1 MRRPEAVG
9 AFGPLGAQRRSLMAP
24 AHVVGWGRY
33 VPERVLTN
41 DDLAEMVDT
50 SDDWIRTRTG
60 IAERRIAADGETT
73 STMAVQ
79 AAWRA
84 LETAGVSPGQLDL
97 IIVATATPDHAF
109 PATACLVQ
117 DALGASNA
125 AAFDLS
131 AGCTGFVYALGV
143 AADMVDGETCRAGPD
158 KPAKGGV
165 ALVIGAETLSR
176 ITDWTDRA
184 TCVLFGD
191 GAGAVV
197 LRANENHGGLLGTVL
212 GADGSGG
219 DLLMLPAGGSEEPPS
234 HRSVAERRHYLKM
247 RGREVFRF
255 AVRAMP
261 DAVREVLARS
271 DLRAGDID
279 LLIPHQA
286 NQRILEVAAKALD
299 LDPERVYSNLDRY
312 GNTSAASI
320 PIALCEAAEQGLIQ
334 RGDLVVCVGF
344 GAGLTWGASAVRWS
358 VPLPAEPPTVWR
370 RGRYTVLHSYAW
382 MRSMVRRLVRWLFS
396 RGVKEQ

>member
-1 MRRPEAVG
+1 M
-9 AFGPLGAQRRSLMAP
+9 SP
-24 AHVVGWGRY
+24 AHVVGWGKY
-33 VPERVLTN
+33 VPARVLTN
-41 DDLAEMVDT
+41 DDLAAMVDT

-60 IAERRIAADGETT
+60 IAERRIAGDGETT
-73 STMAVQ
+73 SSMAIQ

-84 LETAGVSPGQLDL
+84 LETAGVSPAQLDL

-117 DALGASNA
+117 DALGATRA

-131 AGCTGFVYALGV
+131 AGCTGFVYALSV
-143 AADMVDGETCRAGPD
+143 AADMIAADSRRQGRNGRED
-158 KPAKGGV
+158 PAT
-165 ALVIGAETLSR
+165 ALVVGAETLSR

-197 LRANENHGGLLGTVL
+197 LQSDGAPGGVLATTL
-212 GADGSGG
+212 GADGSGA
-219 DLLMLPAGGSEEPPS
+219 DLLHLPAGGSEEPAS
-234 HRSVAERRHYLKM
+234 HRTVSERRHYLKM

-261 DAVREVLARS
+261 SAVREALGQV
-271 DLRAGDID
+271 DLTPADVD
-279 LLIPHQA
+279 LLVPHQA
-286 NQRILEVAAKALD
+286 NERILDVAARALG
-299 LDPERVYSNLDRY
+299 LRPEVVYSNLSRY

-320 PIALCEAAEQGLIQ
+320 PIALCEAADEGLIQ
-334 RGDLVVCVGF
+334 RDDIVVCVGF
-344 GAGLTWGASAVRWS
+344 GAGLTWGATAVRWS
-358 VPLPAEPPTVWR
+358 VPLPAEPPTVWKK
-370 RGRYTVLHSYAW
+370 GWYSALQGYASL
-382 MRSMVRRLVRWLFS
+382 RSLVRRFVRWLFS

>member
-1 MRRPEAVG
+1 M
-9 AFGPLGAQRRSLMAP
+9 SP
-24 AHVVGWGRY
+24 AHVVGWGKY

-41 DDLAEMVDT
+41 DELARMVDT
-50 SDDWIRTRTG
+50 SDGWIQTRTG
-60 IAERRIAADGETT
+60 ISERRIAAEGETT
-73 STMAVQ
+73 SSMAIE

-84 LETAGVSPGQLDL
+84 LETAGLAPAELDV
-97 IIVATATPDHAF
+97 IIVATATPDHVF

-117 DALGASNA
+117 DALGAKNA

-143 AADMVDGETCRAGPD
+143 AADMIAGD
-158 KPAKGGV
+158 CGKGTAT
-165 ALVIGAETLSR
+165 ALVVGAETLSR

-197 LRANENHGGLLGTVL
+197 LRSNGARGGVLATRL

-219 DLLMLPAGGSEEPPS
+219 DLLHLPAGGSKEPAS
-234 HRSVAERRHYLKM
+234 HRTVSERRHYLQM

-261 DAVREVLARS
+261 TAVREALDQANLTPL
-271 DLRAGDID
+271 DLD

-286 NQRILEVAAKALD
+286 NQRILEAAARALGLP
-299 LDPERVYSNLDRY
+299 LDAVYTNLDRY

-320 PIALCEAAEQGLIQ
+320 PIALCEAADEGLIQ
-334 RGDLVVCVGF
+334 RDDVVVCVGF
-344 GAGLTWGASAVRWS
+344 GAGLTWGATAVRWS
-358 VPLPAEPPTVWR
+358 VPLPMEPPSVWR
-370 RGRYTVLHSYAW
+370 RGRYTVLQGYAAL
-382 MRSMVRRLVRWLFS
+382 RSLVRRFLRWLFS
-396 RGVKEQ
+396 RGMKEE

>member
-1 MRRPEAVG
+1 MC
-9 AFGPLGAQRRSLMAP
+9 P
-24 AHVVGWGRY
+24 AHLIGWGKY
-33 VPERVLTN
+33 VPEQVLSN
-41 DDLAEMVDT
+41 DDLADMVDT
-50 SDDWIRTRTG
+50 SDEWIRTRTG
-60 IAERRIAADGETT
+60 ISERRIAAEGETT
-73 STMAVQ
+73 ADMATQ

-84 LETAGVSPGQLDL
+84 LETAGLAPSEVDL
-97 IIVATATPDHAF
+97 IIVATATPNHAF

-117 DALGASNA
+117 DALGAKNA

-131 AGCTGFVYALGV
+131 AGCTGFIYALTV
-143 AADMVDGETCRAGPD
+143 AADMVAGNGCGSAKRA
-158 KPAKGGV
+158 KEKGTT

-176 ITDWTDRA
+176 ITDWTDRT

-197 LRANENHGGLLGTVL
+197 LRANGAEGGVLSATL

-219 DLLMLPAGGSEEPPS
+219 DLLRLPAGGSEEPPS
-234 HRSVAERRHYLKM
+234 HHTVSHRRHYLEM

-261 DAVREVLARS
+261 DAVEEALEQAGLAPV
-271 DLRAGDID
+271 DVD

-286 NQRILEVAAKALD
+286 NQRILEAAARALD
-299 LDPERVYSNLDRY
+299 MPEETFYTNLNRY

-320 PIALCEAAEQGLIQ
+320 PIALCEAADEGRIH

-344 GAGLTWGASAVRWS
+344 GAGLTWGATALRWS
-358 VPLPAEPPTVWR
+358 VPLPTEPMSVWR
-370 RGRYTVLHSYAW
+370 RGRYTALQNYARV
-382 MRSMVRRLVRWLFS
+382 RSALRRLVRWLFS
-396 RGVKEQ
+396 RRVKE

>member
-1 MRRPEAVG
+1 M
-9 AFGPLGAQRRSLMAP
+9 SP
-24 AHVVGWGRY
+24 AHVVGWGKY

-41 DDLAEMVDT
+41 DELAGMVET
-50 SDDWIRTRTG
+50 SDEWIRTRTG
-60 IAERRIAADGETT
+60 ISERRIAGDGETT
-73 STMAVQ
+73 ASMATQ

-84 LETAGVSPGQLDL
+84 LETAGLTPAQVDVF
-97 IIVATATPDHAF
+97 IVATATPDHAF

-117 DALGASNA
+117 DALGAKNA

-131 AGCTGFVYALGV
+131 AGCTGFVYAMAV
-143 AADMVDGETCRAGPD
+143 AADMIAGACCREGKNGAGRG
-158 KPAKGGV
+158 AA

-176 ITDWTDRA
+176 ITDWTDRS

-197 LRANENHGGLLGTVL
+197 LQSDGAAGGVLAVTL
-212 GADGSGG
+212 GADGSGA
-219 DLLMLPAGGSEEPPS
+219 DLLLLPAGGSEEPAS
-234 HRSVAERRHYLKM
+234 HWTVSERRHYLKM

-261 DAVREVLARS
+261 DAVREALKQADLAPG
-271 DLRAGDID
+271 DLD

-286 NQRILEVAAKALD
+286 NQRILEAAARSLS
-299 LDPERVYSNLDRY
+299 LSPERVYSNLSQY

-320 PIALCEAAEQGLIQ
+320 PIALCEAADEGVIE
-334 RGDLVVCVGF
+334 RDDVVVCVGF
-344 GAGLTWGASAVRWS
+344 GAGLTWGATAVRWS
-358 VPLPAEPPTVWR
+358 VPLPAEPPTIWR
-370 RGRYTVLHSYAW
+370 RGRYTALQSYAW
-382 MRSMVRRLVRWLFS
+382 LRSMVRRFVRWLFS

>member
-1 MRRPEAVG
+1 VI
-9 AFGPLGAQRRSLMAP
+9 
-24 AHVVGWGRY
+24 GWGKY

-41 DDLAEMVDT
+41 DDLNRIVDT
-50 SDDWIRTRTG
+50 SDEWILARTG
-60 IAERRIAADGETT
+60 ISERRIAAEGEST
-73 STMAVQ
+73 SSMAIQ
-79 AAWRA
+79 AAWQA
-84 LETAGVSPGQLDL
+84 LETAGLTPAQLDL

-117 DALGASNA
+117 DALGARNA

-143 AADMVDGETCRAGPD
+143 AADMIAGHSCRPARGGPE
-158 KPAKGGV
+158 KAAT
-165 ALVIGAETLSR
+165 ALVVGAETLSR

-197 LRANENHGGLLGTVL
+197 LQENGAQGGVLATRL

-219 DLLMLPAGGSEEPPS
+219 DLLRLPAGGSKEPAS
-234 HRSVAERRHYLKM
+234 HRTVSQRRHYLEM

-261 DAVREVLARS
+261 DAVRKALDQA
-271 DLRAGDID
+271 DLTPADLD

-286 NQRILEVAAKALD
+286 NQRILESAAKALD
-299 LDPERVYSNLDRY
+299 LPPEVIYSNLDRY

-320 PIALCEAAEQGLIQ
+320 PIALCEAADEGLIQ
-334 RGDLVVCVGF
+334 RGDVVVCVGF
-344 GAGLTWGASAVRWS
+344 GAGLTWGANALRWS
-358 VPLPAEPPTVWR
+358 LPLPTEPPRLWGKARYVVLQGYAALRSLAR
-370 RGRYTVLHSYAW
+370 RF
-382 MRSMVRRLVRWLFS
+382 VRWLVS
-396 RGVKEQ
+396 RWPPDREAE